1 MGDACTSGTPSG
13 WICAAFLALAVVS
26 ACAPKVS
33 RRQTDIME
41 QTGKVS
47 VSATVLRV
55 RVGDLVDRFAGRI
68 EQTADRIIAETQ
80 DDAVRRRA
88 LVLKVD
94 VIPAMYAAGFRADP
108 LAAAVDV
115 WGFAFQFSDYVEN
128 GAGRNAFAVEQTL
141 IRESARD
148 LLADA
153 DAVIKSIAIRPEYFD
168 QARARVEGWAKTHP
182 VEQTFSSRASGVAL
196 VADLRS
202 DEQDAFLA
210 VGVVSDM
217 IEVLSERLNTY
228 AAQLPKQARWQ
239 AEILITGMSGAHSV
253 ESALGNLQEVG
264 TAARRTADLLADVPG
279 LFRAEREILADERRA
294 VLAGVD
300 SQRIEALEYITAER
314 FAVLAAAREERI
326 AVVAAIQ
333 QELIAIVAALRQER
347 IEALKEADA
356 IRTRAMDSGLAGLR
370 DVVDYA
376 LWRLATL
383 LAVLLFATVPFAVI
397 AYSLT
402 IGRRRRSAIP
412 TIGT

>member
-1 MGDACTSGTPSG
+1 
-13 WICAAFLALAVVS
+13 
-26 ACAPKVS
+26 
-33 RRQTDIME
+33 
-41 QTGKVS
+41 
-47 VSATVLRV
+47 
-55 RVGDLVDRFAGRI
+55 
-68 EQTADRIIAETQ
+68 
-80 DDAVRRRA
+80 
-88 LVLKVD
+88 
-94 VIPAMYAAGFRADP
+94 
-108 LAAAVDV
+108 
-115 WGFAFQFSDYVEN
+115 
-128 GAGRNAFAVEQTL
+128 
-141 IRESARD
+141 
-148 LLADA
+148 
-153 DAVIKSIAIRPEYFD
+153 
-168 QARARVEGWAKTHP
+168 
-182 VEQTFSSRASGVAL
+182 
-196 VADLRS
+196 
-202 DEQDAFLA
+202 
-210 VGVVSDM
+210 
-217 IEVLSERLNTY
+217 
-228 AAQLPKQARWQ
+228 
-239 AEILITGMSGAHSV
+239 V